1 MSMDDTFR
9 EMQRFNAELR
19 KFNEQLQGSMRD
31 LQNHHDQVSPI
42 WQDEM
47 RKEYDSQWQEFDDMM
62 KRYLTR
68 EGPNYVQFLDKKIGD
83 LSRYLYGR

>member
-1 MSMDDTFR
+1 MDDTFR

-19 KFNEQLQGSMRD
+19 KFNEQLQSSMRD
-31 LQNHHDQVSPI
+31 LQHHHHQVSPI

-47 RKEYDSQWQEFDDMM
+47 YKEYDSQWQEVDDTM

-68 EGPNYVQFLDKKIGD
+68 EGPKYVEFLQKKIND